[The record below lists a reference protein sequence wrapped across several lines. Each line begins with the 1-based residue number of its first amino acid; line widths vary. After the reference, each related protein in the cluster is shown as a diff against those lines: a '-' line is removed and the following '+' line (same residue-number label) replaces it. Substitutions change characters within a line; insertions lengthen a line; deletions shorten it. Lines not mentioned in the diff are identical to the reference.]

1 MEYDPKQLE
10 ILMHKVA
17 FTLGNK
23 LEEFIPI
30 DKDNVRIYACG
41 PTVYNY
47 AHIGNAR
54 MAVVNDLLVRFLRTI
69 YPKVTYVS
77 NITDIDDKIIAASE
91 ETNVPIKELTT
102 KFTTIY
108 NEDMSVLGVK
118 LPDIQPKATEHI
130 NEMIELIKLLI
141 QNNFAYE
148 KEGHVLFHVPAFKDY
163 GSLSRRNRDE
173 QIMGSR
179 VEIAPYKKDPT
190 DFVLW
195 KPSPSPKPGWESPWG
210 FGRPGWHLECS
221 AMSEKTLGLPFDIH
235 SGGADLIFPHHE
247 NEIAQTCAAHNN
259 INDLKSFAK
268 YWFHNGFV
276 NVEGEK
282 MSKSLGNI
290 SLVNELIKEFKGEVL
305 RLTLVSA
312 HYRQPLNWTRNI
324 IKQNSTMLDRFYRNL
339 KELENIEAY
348 KDNNQIDDNVIEG
361 LYDDLNTPK
370 VIAELNVLSNQI
382 GSADK
387 KMKAKIKYNL
397 LEVGKIIGIL
407 QNNPDK
413 WFGYGKSANLDETTI
428 ERLIK
433 ERNEA
438 RGNKNFDV
446 ADQIRDELKE
456 KGIEIEDT
464 KKGTV
469 WKSI

>member
-1 MEYDPKQLE
+1 MNKLK
-10 ILMHKVA
+10 LHN
-17 FTLGNK
+17 TLGNK

-54 MAVVNDLLVRFLRTI
+54 MAVVNDLLVQFLRTI

-179 VEIAPYKKDPT
+179 VEVAPYKKDPT

-259 INDLKSFAK
+259 IDDLKSFAK

-312 HYRQPLNWTRNI
+312 HYRQPLNWTRKI

-413 WFGYGKSANLDETTI
+413 WFGYGKSANLDETAI

>member
-1 MEYDPKQLE
+1 MGKLK
-10 ILMHKVA
+10 LHN
-17 FTLGNK
+17 TLGNK
-23 LEEFIPI
+23 LEDFIPI
-30 DKDNVRIYACG
+30 DKNNVRIYACG

-148 KEGHVLFHVPAFKDY
+148 KDGHVLFHVPAFKDY
-163 GSLSRRNRDE
+163 GSLSGRNRDE

-179 VEIAPYKKDPT
+179 VEVAPYKKDPT

-235 SGGADLIFPHHE
+235 SGGADLVFPHHE
-247 NEIAQTCAAHNN
+247 NEIAQTCAAHKNTD
-259 INDLKSFAK
+259 DLKSFAK

-290 SLVNELIKEFKGEVL
+290 RLVNELVKEFKGEVL

-382 GSADK
+382 VSADK
-387 KMKAKIKYNL
+387 KMKGKIKYNL

-413 WFGYGKSANLDETTI
+413 WLGYGKSANLDKTTI

-438 RGNKNFDV
+438 RGSKNFDV

-456 KGIEIEDT
+456 KGVEIEDT
-464 KKGTV
+464 SDGTI
-469 WKSI
+469 WRSI

>member
-1 MEYDPKQLE
+1 MNKLK
-10 ILMHKVA
+10 LHN
-17 FTLGNK
+17 TLGNK

-47 AHIGNAR
+47 AHVGNAR
-54 MAVVNDLLVRFLRTI
+54 MAVVNDLLVQFLRTI

-118 LPDIQPKATEHI
+118 LPDIQPRATEHI
-130 NEMIELIKLLI
+130 NEMIELTKLLI

-148 KEGHVLFHVPAFKDY
+148 KEGHVLFHVPVFKDY

-179 VEIAPYKKDPT
+179 VEVAPYKKDPT

-339 KELENIEAY
+339 KELENIETY
-348 KDNNQIDDNVIEG
+348 KDNIQIDDNVIEG

-413 WFGYGKSANLDETTI
+413 WFGYGKSANLDETAI

-464 KKGTV
+464 KKGTI